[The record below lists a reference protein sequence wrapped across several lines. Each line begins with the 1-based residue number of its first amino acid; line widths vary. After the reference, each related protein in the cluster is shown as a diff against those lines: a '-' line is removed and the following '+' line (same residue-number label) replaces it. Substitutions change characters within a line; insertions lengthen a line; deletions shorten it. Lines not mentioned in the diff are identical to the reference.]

1 MMWKTSRRWL
11 MAGAGAAVMA
21 LPCGAANAA
30 TGGSVTAAPEQAR
43 ALAREAWIYG
53 YPVVESYKTLYAQ
66 AVDRGDPNFKAP
78 FNQIGH
84 GTGTFSPKD
93 TAIITPNAD
102 TPYSFAWLDLR
113 AEPVVLT
120 LPAVEPDRYYS
131 VQLLDLY
138 TQIFGYLGTRET
150 GNGGGRFLVA
160 GPDWHGTVPPG
171 IDRVLRSESR
181 IAYALYRTQ
190 LFDDADLSRVG
201 QIQKGYGVQPLS
213 AFLKQPAPPAAPAI
227 EWPRPQPGM
236 TNGLALFRYLDFL
249 LALAPTDPSETGLM
263 QRLAAIG
270 VGPGQPF
277 DESTLAP
284 DIRQAMEAG
293 IADAKQEFQ
302 QFQATQLR
310 TRKVSS
316 GDLFGSRAF
325 LKNNYL
331 YRYAGAALGIY
342 GNTAAEALYPGYYTD
357 AENKPL
363 NGTGGARYTLRLDKD
378 ALPPANAFWSIT
390 MYDGKS
396 KLLVDNPMQRYLVNS
411 RMLPSLQHD
420 ADGGVTLHLQ
430 HDAPAGDARQNWLPA
445 PDGPFYV
452 ILRMY
457 LPRPEAAN
465 GSWKQPPLVKVAQ

>member
-11 MAGAGAAVMA
+11 MAGAAAMA
-21 LPCGAANAA
+21 LPCGAANGA
-30 TGGSVTAAPEQAR
+30 VTAGPEQAR

-66 AVDRGDPNFKAP
+66 AVDRADPNFKAP

-84 GTGTFSPKD
+84 SAGTFSPKD

-102 TPYSFAWLDLR
+102 TPYSSAWLDLR

-120 LPAVEPDRYYS
+120 LPAVAPNRYYS

-150 GNGGGRFLVA
+150 SNGGGRFMVA
-160 GPDWHGTVPPG
+160 GPDWHGTTPPG

-190 LFDDADLSRVG
+190 LFDDADLARVG
-201 QIQKGYGVQPLS
+201 KIQQGYLVQPLS

-227 EWPRPQPGM
+227 PWPRPQAGM
-236 TNGLALFRYLDFL
+236 TDGLALFRYLDFL
-249 LALAPTDPSETGLM
+249 LGLAPTDPSETGLM
-263 QRLAAIG
+263 ERLSAID
-270 VGPGQPF
+270 VGPSKTF
-277 DESTLAP
+277 DENALAP

-293 IADAKQEFQ
+293 IADARQDFQ
-302 QFQATQLR
+302 TFQATQLR

-325 LKNNYL
+325 LKDNYL

-357 AENKPL
+357 AENQPL
-363 NGTGGARYTLRLDKD
+363 NGAGGARYVLRLDKD

-396 KLLVDNPMQRYLVNS
+396 KLLVDNPMQRYLINS
-411 RMLPSLQHD
+411 RMLPSLRRD
-420 ADGGVTLHLQ
+420 ADGGVTLHIQ
-430 HDAPAGDARQNWLPA
+430 HDAPADDARQNWLPA

-452 ILRMY
+452 ILRLYM
-457 LPRPEAAN
+457 PKPEAVN
-465 GSWKQPPLVKVAQ
+465 GSWKQPPLVKIAR